1 VSVKGGLGGIIVNEM
16 KLTIGI
22 KPVGGGEKGEERD
35 DVPIGSENM
44 VHSFQFRSTHYQL
57 NSDEVTNRN

>member
-1 VSVKGGLGGIIVNEM
+1 MSANGGLDGAVVCEVR
-16 KLTIGI
+16 LTISI

-44 VHSFQFRSTHYQL
+44 VHSFQFRSIHHQL
-57 NSDEVTNRN
+57 NSRESN